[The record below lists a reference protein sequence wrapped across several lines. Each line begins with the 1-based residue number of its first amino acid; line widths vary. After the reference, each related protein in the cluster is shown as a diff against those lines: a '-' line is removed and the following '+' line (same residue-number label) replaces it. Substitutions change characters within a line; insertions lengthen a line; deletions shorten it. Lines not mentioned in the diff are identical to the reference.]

1 MYKKYILE
9 TQYGEQ
15 VCIIRTSDNAHI
27 SSDETHPD
35 WVTYQAWVAEG
46 NTPEEWQPDTTTES
60 VES

>member
-15 VCIIRTSDNAHI
+15 VCIFRTSDNAHI

-35 WVTYQAWVAEG
+35 WVTYQAWVSEG
-46 NTPEEWQPDTTTES
+46 NEPEEWQPDTTTES